1 MEWSGRSGVAL
12 AVFVMLILSPF
23 IRGFGSSPIWGSG
36 LAEMDCRQLSRGIL
50 ALIRTTPSL
59 GERQ

>member
-12 AVFVMLILSPF
+12 AVFAMFILSPF
-23 IRGFGSSPIWGSG
+23 IRAFGPSAIWSSGW
-36 LAEMDCRQLSRGIL
+36 AEMDCRQLSCRIL

>member
-12 AVFVMLILSPF
+12 AVFAMFILSPF
-23 IRGFGSSPIWGSG
+23 IRVFGPTSIWSSG
-36 LAEMDCRQLSRGIL
+36 LAEMDCRQLSCRIL